1 MRPRAVLGML
11 KQAFAD
17 WIEDGA
23 PRLGA
28 ALSYYTIFSLAPL
41 LVVTIAIAGL
51 AVGREAAQGRIVEEI
66 AGLVGPVAGEAIETM
81 LANAHE
87 PKQGLFATGLGIIT
101 LLLGASGVFHEL
113 KAALNT
119 VWEAPPPPRR
129 GILGVLRDRLASFAM
144 VLVVGFLLLVSLA
157 VSAFLAALS
166 HGLEGIF
173 AHATLLQAVDLVISL
188 AVITALFAMMFK
200 LLPDVDPAPTW
211 RDVWVGAAMT
221 AALFTMGR
229 YAIGLYLG
237 RGTIGTVY
245 GAAGS
250 LAILLVW
257 VYYAAQIFLL
267 GAELTQV
274 YAQRLGSRAA
284 EP

>member
-1 MRPRAVLGML
+1 MRPPAVLGML

-17 WIEDGA
+17 WLEDGA

-28 ALSYYTIFSLAPL
+28 ALAYYTIFSLAPL
-41 LVVTIAIAGL
+41 LVMTIAVGGL
-51 AVGREAAQGRIVEEI
+51 ALGREAAQGRIVEQI

-81 LANAHE
+81 LANARE
-87 PKQGLFATGLGIIT
+87 PKQGLFATVLGIAA
-101 LLLGASGVFHEL
+101 LLVGASGVFNEL

-119 VWEAPPPPRR
+119 VWEAPPPPKR
-129 GILGVLRDRLASFAM
+129 GILGLLRDRLASFAM
-144 VLVVGFLLLVSLA
+144 VLVVGFLLLVSL
-157 VSAFLAALS
+157 VISALLAALS
-166 HGLEGIF
+166 QSLEGVF
-173 AHATLLQAVDLVISL
+173 AHATLLQAVDLMVSL
-188 AVITALFAMMFK
+188 AAITALFAMMFK
-200 LLPDVDPAPTW
+200 LLPDVEPAPTW
-211 RDVWVGAAMT
+211 RDVWAGAAMT
-221 AALFTMGR
+221 AVLFTIGR

-257 VYYAAQIFLL
+257 VYYAAQIFLF

-274 YAQRLGSRAA
+274 YAQRHGSRAA
-284 EP
+284 NP